1 MIDRLRGVIL
11 EKNISDVVIECGGV
25 GFRLQIPTSVYAYL
39 PEAGLNG
46 TLYTYLHVKEDGME
60 LYGFADRD
68 QQGAFRML
76 LGVSGVGP
84 RVALNILS
92 LMSGERVRLSIAAG
106 DAKAFTQCSGV
117 GPKLAQRLILELKD
131 KVGDLTLAET
141 GSPGFAA
148 ASGPASEAVSA
159 LVSLGFSQSEAAQA
173 VSKMQPGLSLEQLV
187 AGALRSMGGDR
198 R

>member
-11 EKNISDVVIECGGV
+11 EKNISDAVIECGGV
-25 GFRLQIPTSVYAYL
+25 GFRVQIPTSVYAHL
-39 PEAGLNG
+39 PETGLNG

-68 QQGAFRML
+68 QQSAFRML
-76 LGVSGVGP
+76 LSVSGVGP
-84 RVALNILS
+84 RVALSILS

-131 KVGDLTLAET
+131 KVGDLTLPET
-141 GSPGFAA
+141 GSSGAAA
-148 ASGPASEAVSA
+148 ASGPVSEAVSA

-173 VSKMQPGLSLEQLV
+173 VSKMSPELSLEQLV
-187 AGALRSMGGDR
+187 AGALRSIGGDR